1 MSMKEISKYYKEEV
15 ERLTSKDFMLESLSR
30 HCASGINLID
40 ALSTEE
46 LKTNESAKET
56 APEPPVSW
64 VRVKEGSP
72 LEAEPRSSTACLLG
86 EPTRDLR
93 PSIQGKLPCKN

>member
-46 LKTNESAKET
+46 LKTNESAKEIKNLLLS
-56 APEPPVSW
+56 VSNH
-64 VRVKEGSP
+64 
-72 LEAEPRSSTACLLG
+72 
-86 EPTRDLR
+86 
-93 PSIQGKLPCKN
+93 INKLQR